1 MLSRS
6 RAVQAS
12 HVHKHRIKLDI
23 SKSIHWRQLF
33 HTCTRAIYYDAICTS
48 KILNKNKSLFSMI
61 AENNSNSCSSGR
73 LEMPQQPVH
82 GTTSF
87 WNDQQNWEIGI
98 ESGLSIQGTIAQL
111 MHSSL
116 LIQDNPIVHLNC
128 CIQSQ
133 ISVQALLQVHWNHIA
148 KQLKV
153 QPNSNAHDV
162 PRGNNLWGLEQTKRK
177 VMSLPQ
183 KAVSN
188 FTARQ

>member
-1 MLSRS
+1 
-6 RAVQAS
+6 
-12 HVHKHRIKLDI
+12 
-23 SKSIHWRQLF
+23 
-33 HTCTRAIYYDAICTS
+33 
-48 KILNKNKSLFSMI
+48 MI

-87 WNDQQNWEIGI
+87 LKDQQNWEIGI
-98 ESGLSIQGTIAQL
+98 ASGLSIQGTIAQL
-111 MHSSL
+111 MHRSL
-116 LIQDNPIVHLNC
+116 LIQDNLIVHLNC

-153 QPNSNAHDV
+153 QPNSNAHDTHYV

-188 FTARQ
+188 FMARQ